1 MLRSYK
7 SYIRNKATTGESTKY
22 FQYYEE
28 MSIELANRPDIAP
41 QVLKGS
47 NVKKEDPEKESSSVS
62 KPEAVETPTKRRKL
76 ERADK
81 LEKLIDATS
90 DLKPILLENQRIEQ
104 ERNDMFK
111 DFLSFLKNKN

>member
-1 MLRSYK
+1 MFRSYK

-22 FQYYEE
+22 FQYCEE

-47 NVKKEDPEKESSSVS
+47 NVKKEDPEKESSSAS
-62 KPEAVETPTKRRKL
+62 KVEPVETPTKRRKL
-76 ERADK
+76 EKADK

-90 DLKPILLENQRIEQ
+90 DLKPILLKNQRIEQ
-104 ERNDMFK
+104 ERNGTFK
-111 DFLSFLKNKN
+111 DFYRF